1 MPATV
6 SSAPIRWALAFIA
19 ASVASTPPAARA
31 RALAASLPDCM
42 TRASNSSDTGYWP
55 PATSPTRLPSTDSS
69 SRVPSTTRAGSS
81 WGARVSSVRVLS
93 VLAG

>member
-6 SSAPIRWALAFIA
+6 SSAPIRSAVAFIA
-19 ASVASTPPAARA
+19 SSVAGTPPAARA

-42 TRASNSSDTGYWP
+42 TSPSNSSDTGYWP
-55 PATSPTRLPSTDSS
+55 PATRPTRLPSTDSS
-69 SRVPSTTRAGSS
+69 SRVPSTTSVGSS
-81 WGARVSSVRVLS
+81 CPTRVSRVSVFS